1 MILTPSIL
9 IQRAHSY
16 AIGQTLCSY
25 PNLSFAQIRDILSSD
40 SDWTDYNDNCTEE
53 EQMILPCE
61 EYESCNGRELIQIMD
76 DKCHSILHL
85 FDEVLPS

>member
-1 MILTPSIL
+1 MILTTCIL

-25 PNLSFAQIRDILSSD
+25 PNLSFNQIRDILSND
-40 SDWTDYNDNCTEE
+40 SDWTDYNDNCTDD
-53 EQMILPCE
+53 EQMILPYE

-76 DKCHSILHL
+76 DKYASILHL
-85 FDEVLPS
+85 FEDVLPS